1 MSQVDF
7 HPVLILECK
16 VKLKYRII
24 QKGSAI
30 NSINRGYNLMVIEE

>member
-7 HPVLILECK
+7 HPVLILKCK
-16 VKLKYRII
+16 VRLKYRIF

-30 NSINRGYNLMVIEE
+30 NFINSGYNLMVIEE